1 MNKLSKLRPDPPP
14 KKRRK
19 KKGDGS
25 DEGKKYKN
33 QGYTPRPPTIEQ
45 LNTRRRRAWVSIM
58 KKEISKAQKARNLSQ
73 KEKLVNSKRVA
84 TNCMRFV
91 RQRAMQSQRVM
102 KETVW
107 RAKRLSREMQ
117 AYWRRFD
124 RAEKLQKRQQEKVA
138 EEQRKM
144 DVELLEAKRQQRKL
158 NFLITQTELYAHFMA
173 SKIGTSSYSSEGS
186 ILSRLDEEDKTDEMR
201 RLGDDYDCEYEK
213 TSAKDNA
220 INALEVHASRSRV
233 YDQDL
238 DPCSVGLR
246 MSSSEEM
253 KEEREQPSIFEGM
266 LKAYQLKGM
275 NWLLNLYDQGING
288 ILADEMGLGKTVQAL
303 SLLAYIAERYNIWG
317 PFLVITPA
325 STLHNWQQEVTKF
338 LPSFKVVPYWGSP
351 QERKVLRHFWDQK
364 NLHTQSAS
372 FHIVITSYQLVI
384 SDFKYF
390 NRIKWQYL
398 VLDEAQAIKSSSSQ
412 RWKMLLEFKCRNRLL
427 LSGTP
432 IQNSMAELWSLLHFV
447 MPTLFDSHQEF
458 NDWFSK
464 DIESTAENKSQ
475 IDEKQISRLHLILK
489 PFMLRRIKKDV
500 ENELTDKLEV
510 LLYCPLTIRQKL
522 LYMGLKKKIHIEEL
536 LSGLGSQN
544 HNSALTSS
552 LMNLVMQFRKVCNH
566 PELFERREARSPFI
580 MPTNPYLVP
589 KLLYHDY
596 VSRRTNKL
604 HILMNK
610 LNIFHPNNVHASIK
624 ENTGGFS
631 YTRFIGLSPKEQFY
645 SYGSL
650 LERWKIISAL
660 FEKKRRLKKSTFS
673 NTLMLEDMN
682 HDSFLSDSGLVF
694 VNPAKTFISHSDII
708 LRSMPETLS
717 HRLVRS
723 RRNIKIEDINE
734 DADEDYI
741 KNLLPEFPYVQRPKM
756 VFPCQPVDMP
766 AFLYDL
772 CPSVGALKRTLY
784 SYDRSCAWHLL
795 RQAQWNNEIMFGNND
810 YAHRY
815 ENRNSCFS
823 HIPVG
828 GLTASRPTHGWSHIV
843 IPNKQ
848 TLVSDAGKLFVLD
861 SLLARLKEE
870 GHRVLI
876 YSQMTRMIDLLEEY
890 MWHKKYTFMRLDG
903 SSKIHERRDMVAD
916 FQERSDIFAFLL
928 STRAGGLGINLTA
941 ADTVIFYDSDWNPTV
956 DQQAMDRAHRL
967 GQTKQVTV
975 YRLICKGTIEERIL
989 QRAREKSEIQRMVI
1003 QGGSFKG
1010 KNEQLKPNEVVC
1022 LLLDDE
1028 ETERRYNARRGE
1040 ESSIQEQQKTS
1051 KRKKEEIPE
1060 TPTKKIKT
1068 DDEAP
1073 CIDDDNCSSSS
1084 EPLPLFDFLGEKLGP
1099 KKTKRGTGNKR
1110 GRPRVTPNIAG
1121 RGESVSMSQLIPTS
1135 PHSSIKRGPG
1145 RPRSKVQVGPS
1156 HQGSRGGS
1164 SKIKRPAA
1172 LNPVDGI
1179 I

>member
-1 MNKLSKLRPDPPP
+1 MNIIERKRGDGERIPTFIHGPLRDGDILWRFGWRREGAGQGSHIYSSDEDSEVLNMAEEECRQVSLTRKSQALIFDRMKKYSDLDSKWDVVITEESFQSLFASHLERKKGRAKLRNLPDNVPNGKDEDDTDSKVHSSSNISLTSMNKLSKLRPDPPP

-19 KKGDGS
+19 KKKADGS
-25 DEGKKYKN
+25 DEGKKNIK
-33 QGYTPRPPTIEQ
+33 I
-45 LNTRRRRAWVSIM
+45 RAWVSIM

-173 SKIGTSSYSSEGS
+173 SKIGTSSYSCEGS

-303 SLLAYIAERYNIWG
+303 NNPCLD
-317 PFLVITPA
+317 
-325 STLHNWQQEVTKF
+325 
-338 LPSFKVVPYWGSP
+338 SP
-351 QERKVLRHFWDQK
+351 QLATRRAKSFETFLGSKESSYSVRVI
-364 NLHTQSAS
+364 

-412 RWKMLLEFKCRNRLL
+412 RWKMLLEFKY
-427 LSGTP
+427 
-432 IQNSMAELWSLLHFV
+432 
-447 MPTLFDSHQEF
+447 
-458 NDWFSK
+458 
-464 DIESTAENKSQ
+464 IESTAENKSQ

-552 LMNLVMQFRKVCNH
+552 LMNL
-566 PELFERREARSPFI
+566 
-580 MPTNPYLVP
+580 
-589 KLLYHDY
+589 
-596 VSRRTNKL
+596 
-604 HILMNK
+604 
-610 LNIFHPNNVHASIK
+610 
-624 ENTGGFS
+624 
-631 YTRFIGLSPKEQFY
+631 
-645 SYGSL
+645 
-650 LERWKIISAL
+650 
-660 FEKKRRLKKSTFS
+660 KRRLKKSTFS

-741 KNLLPEFPYVQRPKM
+741 KNLLPEFPGVYV
-756 VFPCQPVDMP
+756 
-766 AFLYDL
+766 
-772 CPSVGALKRTLY
+772 
-784 SYDRSCAWHLL
+784 
-795 RQAQWNNEIMFGNND
+795 AQ
-810 YAHRY
+810 
-815 ENRNSCFS
+815 
-823 HIPVG
+823 
-828 GLTASRPTHGWSHIV
+828 
-843 IPNKQ
+843 
-848 TLVSDAGKLFVLD
+848 
-861 SLLARLKEE
+861 
-870 GHRVLI
+870 
-876 YSQMTRMIDLLEEY
+876 
-890 MWHKKYTFMRLDG
+890 KYTFMRLDG

-916 FQERSDIFAFLL
+916 FQERSADIFAFLL

-967 GQTKQVTV
+967 GNDRGNGYYK
-975 YRLICKGTIEERIL
+975 E
-989 QRAREKSEIQRMVI
+989 REKNQRSKEW
-1003 QGGSFKG
+1003 SFKEMM
-1010 KNEQLKPNEVVC
+1010 K
-1022 LLLDDE
+1022 
-1028 ETERRYNARRGE
+1028 RRSVE
-1040 ESSIQEQQKTS
+1040 
-1051 KRKKEEIPE
+1051 KEEIPE

-1099 KKTKRGTGNKR
+1099 KKNEKENG
-1110 GRPRVTPNIAG
+1110 
-1121 RGESVSMSQLIPTS
+1121 
-1135 PHSSIKRGPG
+1135 SIKRGPG